1 MGFERRRWI
10 YLFSGMLIELCAGLP
25 YSWSVFQN
33 LLAEK
38 YQWSTA
44 GTAGAYSFSSIC
56 MIAFSLLAATPLMN
70 RIGLSRF
77 LALGGLIYAVGT
89 VGCGLIQG
97 SLAELYLYYGV
108 CIGVGTAILY
118 PTLTSYAVRLFP
130 DRPGLASGVMVGG
143 YGCGPFVIAPLL
155 AKVHGITGDI
165 SKAFLPLG
173 ILFALVILPLSLLLR
188 EPPEGWG
195 NGVHGQ
201 SEQEQAQNSKT
212 GVSGKS
218 ILRHGLFYLVY
229 ATFAL
234 AIANGTMLVTQAS
247 PILRDR
253 FYISVAAAA
262 NIVGGISISN
272 TVGRLLWGGISDRIG
287 LSRSTVMIHVAMLV
301 GFGLLLI
308 GNLWLSIGAMLLCV
322 FCFGGASTL
331 LAPCTAQAFGPDQL
345 KQNYP
350 IMFSVFGLAGIL
362 GPVVCT
368 NLGHGSAFLAGTV
381 AAAGGVAVSVMYH
394 KIEVRMDAEAG

>member
-1 MGFERRRWI
+1 MQFKRKRWI
-10 YLFSGMLIELCAGLP
+10 YLFSGMVIELCAGLP

-38 YQWSTA
+38 YEWSTA
-44 GTAGAYSFSSIC
+44 GTAGAYSFSSVC
-56 MIAFSLLAATPLMN
+56 MVVFSLLAATPLIN
-70 RIGLSRF
+70 KIGLSRF

-97 SLAELYLYYGV
+97 ALAELYLYYGV

-155 AKVHGITGDI
+155 AKIYDITGDI

-173 ILFALVILPLSLLLR
+173 VLFALVILPLSLLLR

-195 NGVHGQ
+195 EETHDRREAEYGQ
-201 SEQEQAQNSKT
+201 SGTAD
-212 GVSGKS
+212 SGKE
-218 ILRHGLFYLVY
+218 ILRQGLFYLIY
-229 ATFAL
+229 AAFAL
-234 AIANGTMLVTQAS
+234 AITNGTMLITQAS

-253 FYISVAAAA
+253 FHISVTAAAG
-262 NIVGGISISN
+262 IVGGLSVAN
-272 TVGRLLWGGISDRIG
+272 TAGRLLWGGISDRIG
-287 LSRSTVMIHVAMLV
+287 LSRSTVMIHVSMLA
-301 GFGLLLI
+301 GFGLLLT
-308 GNLWLSIGAMLLCV
+308 GSLWLSVGAMLLCI

-331 LAPCTAQAFGPDQL
+331 LAPSTAQAFGADKL

-350 IMFSVFGLAGIL
+350 IMFSVFGVAGIF
-362 GPVVCT
+362 GPAICT
-368 NLGHGSAFLAGTV
+368 NLGHRNAFLAGT
-381 AAAGGVAVSVMYH
+381 AAAAVGVVVSIMYYR
-394 KIEVRMDAEAG
+394 VDRRMDAEIR